1 MTILKSLDCSISLAI
16 YLSLGNYNNYFYF
29 IYSFIFFLDVNF
41 FHFIFLFNYLIVLLP
56 QFSVI
61 SFVLFYYLNFV
72 FIFPPPRLAFYAIS
86 GGKVFFRFLIPV
98 IN

>member
-1 MTILKSLDCSISLAI
+1 MTILKSLDCSITLAI

-61 SFVLFYYLNFV
+61 SFVY
-72 FIFPPPRLAFYAIS
+72 FITLSLSSSFPRLD
-86 GGKVFFRFLIPV
+86 
-98 IN
+98 